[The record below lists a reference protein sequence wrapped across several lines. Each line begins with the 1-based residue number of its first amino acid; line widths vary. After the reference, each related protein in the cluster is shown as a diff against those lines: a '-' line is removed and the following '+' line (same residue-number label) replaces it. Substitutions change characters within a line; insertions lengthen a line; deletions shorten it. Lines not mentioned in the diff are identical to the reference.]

1 VGYPKLAILPIL
13 LEEFG
18 YPNLEEVSALGLA
31 GSNRDSFPEVLKIC
45 MKNHFQGFITSIDGR
60 PK

>member
-1 VGYPKLAILPIL
+1 

-45 MKNHFQGFITSIDGR
+45 IEKSFSGLYYIH
-60 PK
+60 